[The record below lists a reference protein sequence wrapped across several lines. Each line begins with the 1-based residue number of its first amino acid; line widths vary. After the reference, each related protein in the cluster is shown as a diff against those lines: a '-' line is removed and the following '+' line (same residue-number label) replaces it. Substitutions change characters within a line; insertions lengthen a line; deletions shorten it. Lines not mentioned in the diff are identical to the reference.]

1 MFAILSSSVSSCRVR
16 EHRDRPETGSR
27 KPSAV
32 VNDERNPATNVA
44 HTPDRTVPLRH
55 HGLTIKT
62 LPTSAAC
69 WDPWQ
74 IVVVPSTRQCAA
86 DSTRPRTGSPGPS
99 SIHRSEGWGGLWGGF
114 GWLVWCPAVGW
125 VLGRVDAGFGGCWR
139 VVDAGLVGVRQ
150 VPASGAT
157 EGSRRSLGAVTRS
170 IPRSRSPSI

>member
-44 HTPDRTVPLRH
+44 HTPDRTVPLRDTTDSPSRRCQSWSSPAPDSAPQTA
-55 HGLTIKT
+55 HGRELEV
-62 LPTSAAC
+62 LGP
-69 WDPWQ
+69 PR
-74 IVVVPSTRQCAA
+74 STVLKVGAGC
-86 DSTRPRTGSPGPS
+86 G
-99 SIHRSEGWGGLWGGF
+99 GGF

-150 VPASGAT
+150 IPASGAT